1 MNIFNSKNGSRNKEG
16 RGHRNKGTFNRKE
29 ILGKFM
35 EYFYEDK
42 ALGLLKVEDILRIY
56 FTERTF

>member
-35 EYFYEDK
+35 EY
-42 ALGLLKVEDILRIY
+42 ILR
-56 FTERTF
+56 R